1 MAEDK
6 ILDRLLPGRRAALKR
21 EILEHALACFNE
33 LGIEATTIDAV
44 KTRCGTS
51 VGAIYHHF
59 GNKEGILSTLF
70 FIAQDDQRAQLKAV
84 LQKANTLQDAVYI
97 MVRSYV
103 DWVTDHPDWA
113 RFLFQA
119 RSAVAKGP
127 HRQQLEE
134 RNVENYRDL
143 KDRLFSLDRGPH
155 EIIQSSELL
164 PSLIIGPSEHLCR
177 AWLSGRIQASPS
189 EYRDQL
195 AESAWRAI
203 QRSL

>member
-6 ILDRLLPGRRAALKR
+6 ILERFLPGRRSALKR

-33 LGIEATTIDAV
+33 LGIEATTIDAI

-70 FIAQDDQRAQLKAV
+70 FIAQDDQRAEVKTT
-84 LQKANTLQDAVYI
+84 LQGANTLQDAVYI
-97 MVRSYV
+97 LVQSYV
-103 DWVTDHPDWA
+103 DWVTNHPGWA

-127 HRQQLEE
+127 HRQQLED
-134 RNVENYRDL
+134 RNIENYRDL
-143 KDRLFSLDRGPH
+143 KERLLSLDHEPH
-155 EIIQSSELL
+155 EIIQSAELL
-164 PSLIIGPSEHLCR
+164 PSLIIGPSEYFCR
-177 AWLSGRIQASPS
+177 AWLSQRTQTSPTG
-189 EYRDQL
+189 YREQL

-203 QRSL
+203 QR

>member
-6 ILDRLLPGRRAALKR
+6 ILNRFLPGRRSALKR

-33 LGIEATTIDAV
+33 LGIEATTIDAI

-70 FIAQDDQRAQLKAV
+70 FIAQDDQRAGLKAA
-84 LQKANTLQDAVYI
+84 LQKAKTLQDAVCI

-103 DWVTDHPDWA
+103 DWVTNHPDWA

-127 HRQQLEE
+127 HRQQLED

-143 KDRLFSLDRGPH
+143 KERLFSLDRGPH

-164 PSLIIGPSEHLCR
+164 PSLIIGPSENLCR
-177 AWLSGRIQASPS
+177 AWLSGRIHRSPS
-189 EYRDQL
+189 DYRDQL

-203 QRSL
+203 LR